1 MTFTR
6 PIVITGFMGCG
17 KTEVARSLA
26 KHLNLPMT
34 DLDELIAQIAGRTA
48 AQLIR
53 EEGEHSFR
61 AIETKT
67 LRNLLDGNT
76 AGVIAL
82 GGGAW
87 IETANR
93 ALLERADALS
103 VWLDT
108 PFEVCW
114 ERIAAS
120 TEDRPLGRTEDQT
133 RELYLKRL
141 PVYELARIRVQ
152 ASGAD
157 DPDKLASLITS
168 DMNRLNFW

>member
-1 MTFTR
+1 MTIST

-26 KHLNLPMT
+26 NHLNLQMT
-34 DLDELIAQIAGRTA
+34 DLDELIAQIEGRTA

-53 EEGEHSFR
+53 EEGELSFR

-67 LRNLLDGNT
+67 LRNLLNGNT

-93 ALLERADALS
+93 ALLERARALS
-103 VWLDT
+103 IWLDT
-108 PFEVCW
+108 PFEGCW

-120 TEDRPLGRTEDQT
+120 TVDRPLGGTQDQT

-141 PVYELARIRVQ
+141 PIYALARITLHN
-152 ASGAD
+152 SGAD

-168 DMNRLNFW
+168 KMNRLNF

>member
-26 KHLNLPMT
+26 RRLNLQMT
-34 DLDELIAQIAGRTA
+34 DLDELIAQIEGRTA

-61 AIETKT
+61 AIETRT
-67 LRNLLDGNT
+67 LRDLLDSNT
-76 AGVIAL
+76 DGVIAL

-87 IETANR
+87 IEAANR
-93 ALLERADALS
+93 ALLEGVHALS
-103 VWLDT
+103 IWLDT
-108 PFEVCW
+108 PFNVCW
-114 ERIAAS
+114 ERIATS
-120 TEDRPLGRTEDQT
+120 TEDRPLGRTENQT

-152 ASGAD
+152 TSGAE
-157 DPDKLASLITS
+157 DPDKLATLIIS
-168 DMNRLNFW
+168 DMNRLNL

>member
-1 MTFTR
+1 MTSTI

-34 DLDELIAQIAGRTA
+34 DLDELIAQIEGRTA
-48 AQLIR
+48 AELIR

-67 LRNLLDGNT
+67 LRNLLLDGNIG
-76 AGVIAL
+76 GVVAL

-87 IETANR
+87 IEAANR
-93 ALLERADALS
+93 VLLEGANALS

-108 PFEVCW
+108 PFKVCW
-114 ERIAAS
+114 ERIVTS

-152 ASGAD
+152 TSGAE
-157 DPDKLASLITS
+157 DPDKLALFITS
-168 DMNRLNFW
+168 EMNRLNF

>member
-26 KHLNLPMT
+26 KRLNLQMT
-34 DLDELIAQIAGRTA
+34 DLDELIAQIEGRTA

-67 LRNLLDGNT
+67 LRSLLDGKT

-87 IETANR
+87 IEAANR
-93 ALLERADALS
+93 ALLERADGLS

-114 ERIAAS
+114 NRIAAS
-120 TEDRPLGRTEDQT
+120 KEDRPLGRTEEQT

-152 ASGAD
+152 TSGSD

-168 DMNRLNFW
+168 DLNRLNFW